1 MKISD
6 IFIKNWKLPVI
17 ALVGI
22 CFALYSVISL
32 RSADKHEI
40 SISPPIAPYQNAI
53 AGIGIVEPK
62 SEIISIST
70 ELAGVLREMHVKV
83 GDSVKKGDPLF
94 SLDQRDV
101 DAQIAILNASLE
113 VANAQLLDA
122 AAQFEIVKSMDDR
135 RAVAKED
142 FYKRKY
148 AEQIAAAKIQEI
160 QAQLNQAHTTKERMT
175 VLSPITGEILE
186 VNIRPGEYASTGN
199 LSTPLIVMG
208 DMQTLNL
215 RVEIDEEN
223 AGRINANS
231 EATGMLRGDP
241 DNHLNLK
248 FIRFEEYI
256 RGKQNLAVAGQ
267 RVDTRVIRVIYEIQN
282 PNKKIRAGQQM
293 DVYIAQ

>member
-6 IFIKNWKLPVI
+6 IFIKNWKLPLI

>member
-199 LSTPLIVMG
+199 LSAPLIVMG

-223 AGRINANS
+223 AGKINANS
-231 EATGMLRGDP
+231 EAKGMLRGDP
-241 DNHLNLK
+241 DNDLNLK